1 MLPSAGI
8 DKIPSCANLIFS
20 VAASELP
27 SLNTISVWLL
37 SAAKVLSASASI
49 DAAVA
54 IASVPSL
61 SPAVKVI
68 LPITSPSASSP
79 GDVYANYV
87 DVQLQCPAYMYF
99 QVEVEAYAS
108 AYSTDV
114 SSLASDQ
121 YALHS

>member
-8 DKIPSCANLIFS
+8 DKTPSCASLIFS

-27 SLNTISVWLL
+27 SLNTMSVWLL

-68 LPITSPSASSP
+68 LPITSPSAIASSSDLRFKTT
-79 GDVYANYV
+79 G
-87 DVQLQCPAYMYF
+87 VQHQMQC
-99 QVEVEAYAS
+99 
-108 AYSTDV
+108 
-114 SSLASDQ
+114 
-121 YALHS
+121 